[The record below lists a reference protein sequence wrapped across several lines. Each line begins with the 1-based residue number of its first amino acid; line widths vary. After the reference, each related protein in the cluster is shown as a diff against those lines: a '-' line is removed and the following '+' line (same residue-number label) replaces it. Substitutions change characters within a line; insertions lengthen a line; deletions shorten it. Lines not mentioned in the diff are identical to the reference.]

1 MTCYPGK
8 FLRNTSCPALFTVT
22 KKNLGYVLTSNF
34 QGNLSSLLPVQDL
47 LVIISAEI
55 KQSILSK
62 LQIES
67 DSIEYLFV
75 QIDQP
80 CFHKN
85 QSLLSHYFSGSIAVG
100 IFINQAV
107 YRVDIEKQLID
118 ITNKME
124 ISSNKT
130 FNVYLFF
137 FMRIEHSYL
146 NPYKIFLAKYFSKCS
161 LPEIVKYKKVLN
173 RHKYRTVRISKLLTC
188 IQVSL
193 ALNEYSFNKHS
204 GKVKILD
211 IDTVFDYDLFDNLPD
226 GSGRVCAADFNV
238 RTKPVTPKQDSKHL
252 LSKLT
257 AILNCISIICLMIT
271 FLIYV
276 LKKKLRTMP
285 GKMNMILIFSLFL
298 TLIVFQLSKFG
309 STEKW
314 ACIGFGVAIH
324 YFWLVSF
331 SSMTACSFHM
341 FRIFRFSQLYNNNHF
356 NGLLKVY
363 TVFVIIFPCVVVVLN
378 IVLSWIL
385 SGKENVGYG
394 NKNCFIDNKFSRL
407 ATFTIPVGLMCLLNS
422 LFFVV
427 TIVSIRKVPNV
438 PENKSIRSEF
448 RIFCRL
454 FTITGIPWVLQIID
468 GYLPFSTFS
477 YVTSII
483 NSLQGTAIFAAFV
496 LNKRV
501 IRLLWKSCKLSRNG
515 NSDSVVETNTDDT
528 KL

>member
-8 FLRNTSCPALFTVT
+8 YLRNGTCQALFTVT
-22 KKNLGYVLTSNF
+22 KNLGYFLTSNF
-34 QGNLSSLLPVQDL
+34 QGNVSSFLPVQDL
-47 LVIISAEI
+47 LGIISVEI
-55 KQSILSK
+55 KQTILSK

-80 CFHKN
+80 CLNKN
-85 QSLLSHYFSGSIAVG
+85 QSLLSHSFSGSIAVG

-107 YRVDIEKQLID
+107 YRVDIENHLID
-118 ITNKME
+118 LTTKME
-124 ISSNKT
+124 ILSNKT
-130 FNVYLFF
+130 FNVHLFF
-137 FMRIEHSYL
+137 FMRIEHSYI
-146 NPYKIFLAKYFSKCS
+146 NPYKIFLANYFSTCS

-188 IQVSL
+188 IQVPL
-193 ALNEYSFNKHS
+193 ALNEYSFNNQL
-204 GKVKILD
+204 GKVKISGMNTLY
-211 IDTVFDYDLFDNLPD
+211 DYDLFDHLPD
-226 GSGRVCAADFNV
+226 GSARICAADFNV
-238 RTKPVTPKQDSKHL
+238 GTKPVTRNQDSKNL

-257 AILNCISIICLMIT
+257 IILNCISIICLMIT

-276 LKKKLRTMP
+276 SKKKLRTMP

-298 TLIVFQLSKFG
+298 TLVVFQLSKFG

-314 ACIGFGVAIH
+314 ACIGFGIAIH

-331 SSMTACSFHM
+331 SSMTASSFHM
-341 FRIFRFSQLYNNNHF
+341 FRIFRFSHICTTNHF
-356 NGLLKVY
+356 NGLLKIYIV
-363 TVFVIIFPCVVVVLN
+363 VVSIFPCVVVVLN
-378 IVLSWIL
+378 IVISWIL
-385 SGKENVGYG
+385 SGKEDVGYG
-394 NKNCFIDNKFSRL
+394 NKICFIDNKFLRL
-407 ATFTIPVGLMCLLNS
+407 ATFTIPVGLMCLLN
-422 LFFVV
+422 LVFFVI
-427 TIVSIRKVPNV
+427 TIISIRKVPDV

-477 YVTSII
+477 YVTTII

-501 IRLLWKSCKLSRNG
+501 IRILWKSCKLSRNG
-515 NSDSVVETNTDDT
+515 NSDTAVETNTDDT